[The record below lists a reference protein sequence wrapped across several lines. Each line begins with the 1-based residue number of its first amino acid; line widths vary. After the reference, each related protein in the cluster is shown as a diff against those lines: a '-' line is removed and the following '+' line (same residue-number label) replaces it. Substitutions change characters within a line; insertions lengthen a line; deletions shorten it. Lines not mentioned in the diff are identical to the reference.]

1 LFHQILEDCEARTS
15 PFGGMRRGGLIGFK
29 TELARGRLNAR
40 ISERASAFRDFAESP
55 FSESEA
61 AQIEQYKERST
72 HLSPD
77 NGTARADPTRDART
91 LI

>member
-1 LFHQILEDCEARTS
+1 
-15 PFGGMRRGGLIGFK
+15 MRRGGLIGFK

-55 FSESEA
+55 FSEA
-61 AQIEQYKERST
+61 AQIERYKAGST

-77 NGTARADPTRDART
+77 NGTACADPTRDART